1 MSTPVGE
8 THTGASAPRSGV
20 APTDTHGGV
29 PFSNGKDIQDLM
41 DQLRGLMDTAI
52 ATDRAEVEIAKS
64 CVPRT
69 WYCTAGYDAATTM
82 ERFGG
87 LEKLT
92 QDKLAELQGLVEPYV
107 RTADVVEHNMTSPF
121 ARWKAAAA
129 ELASIA
135 EEVRAMVRIPEWSG
149 QAADAYAANTFYRAD
164 QARALADLASNAKG
178 AVESVCIIQA
188 TLGSAVAD
196 EIHKANRSITENL
209 NKKPFVADAV
219 RAEFSRMSRGEF
231 FAKEFYTRTDIVECA
246 IQAAIA
252 GVESVGHKSQEW
264 QKASQDTNEK
274 LAAALAEAR
283 RWMGSRAD
291 YITQTI
297 VETADV
303 CGTGFSGKNTHFEK
317 SW

>member
-20 APTDTHGGV
+20 APTDAHGGV
-29 PFSNGKDIQDLM
+29 PFSNGKDIQGLM

-188 TLGSAVAD
+188 TLGSTTAD
-196 EIHKANRSITENL
+196 EILRAINDATRDLKKQPSDDDQIRS
-209 NKKPFVADAV
+209 
-219 RAEFSRMSRGEF
+219 EFTGISRREF

>member
-1 MSTPVGE
+1 MSTPVDETQGE
-8 THTGASAPRSGV
+8 KPAPRSGV

-92 QDKLAELQGLVEPYV
+92 QDKFAELQGLVEPYV

-188 TLGSAVAD
+188 TLGSTTAD
-196 EIHKANRSITENL
+196 EIFGAINDAKRNLEKWEFHPDKIRS
-209 NKKPFVADAV
+209 KFDK
-219 RAEFSRMSRGEF
+219 MSRNEF
-231 FAKEFYTRTDIVECA
+231 FAWDFYIRTSIVESH
-246 IQAAIA
+246 IQSAIA
-252 GVESVGHKSQEW
+252 GVESIGHKSQEW
-264 QKASQDTNEK
+264 QKVSQDTNEK

-291 YITQTI
+291 YITQTT